1 MELIS
6 LLGQENQN
14 LTVSQKKVMDYLKTH
29 DLASMEKGTHFIE
42 GEDFF
47 VNIIEYQTTDEAN
60 RIWEAHKDYLD
71 IHVVVTGVEVIYH
84 SFIDNMQVG
93 DYHKND
99 DYLEITGNKENVIQL
114 SPNQLLVLY
123 PEDTHKTGVKVDKE
137 TFVKKGVFKVKI

>member
-47 VNIIEYQTTDEAN
+47 VNVIEYQTTDEAN

>member
-14 LTVSQKKVMDYLKTH
+14 LTVSQKKVMEYLKTH

-47 VNIIEYQTTDEAN
+47 VNVIEYQTTDEAN

-71 IHVVVTGVEVIYH
+71 IHVVVAGAEGIYH

-93 DYHKND
+93 DYHKNE

-114 SPNQLLVLY
+114 SPDQLLVLY

-137 TFVKKGVFKVKI
+137 TLVKKGVFKVKI

>member
-14 LTVSQKKVMDYLKTH
+14 LTVSQKKVMEYLKTH

-47 VNIIEYQTTDEAN
+47 VNVIEYQTTDEAN

-71 IHVVVTGVEVIYH
+71 IHVVVTGVEGIYH

-93 DYHKND
+93 DYHKNE

>member
-42 GEDFF
+42 REDFF
-47 VNIIEYQTTDEAN
+47 VNVIEYQTTDEAN

-71 IHVVVTGVEVIYH
+71 IHVVVTGVEGIYH